1 MIVKSASSSAYSHD
15 MQQDLESF
23 IHRRMRALGLSMGE
37 LADTAQITRAHLRR
51 VITRQTC
58 NPGILTLQKLATA
71 LKVQEMGLLRYFL
84 GHDIDPAV
92 PDIGVRHISL
102 LNDTDVLAFVE
113 DVTVPDHSVMMA
125 GEKFVKTWA
134 VQNAGQINWVGRR
147 LVRADQNMVVA
158 ERASNGN
165 LTPLMDSYLDSL
177 GREVE
182 VPNTPPGHIAE
193 LSVSFMAPR
202 ENCSVASIWQ
212 FVDSENQLI
221 YRNSCFLQ
229 CIVTILS

>member
-1 MIVKSASSSAYSHD
+1 

-23 IHRRMRALGLSMGE
+23 IHRRMRALGLSLGE
-37 LADTAQITRAHLRR
+37 LAESSQITRAHLRR
-51 VITRQTC
+51 VVTGQTS
-58 NPGILTLQKLATA
+58 NPGILTLQKLAIA

-84 GHDIDPAV
+84 GHDIDPAI
-92 PDIGVRHISL
+92 PDVGVRHINP
-102 LNDTDVLAFVE
+102 LNNADVLAFVE
-113 DVTVPDHSVMMA
+113 DVTIPDHSVMMA

-134 VQNAGQINWVGRR
+134 IQNAGQVNWIGRR
-147 LVRADQNMVVA
+147 LVRVDQNMVVA
-158 ERASNGN
+158 ERATNGN
-165 LTPLMDSYLDSL
+165 LTPLLDSYLDSL

-193 LSVSFMAPR
+193 ISVSFMAPR

-212 FVDSENQLI
+212 MVDSDDKLI

-229 CIVTILS
+229 CIITVLG

>member
-1 MIVKSASSSAYSHD
+1 

-23 IHRRMRALGLSMGE
+23 IHRRVRALGLSMGE
-37 LADTAQITRAHLRR
+37 LAGAAQITRAHLRR
-51 VITRQTC
+51 IVTRQTC
-58 NPGILTLQKLATA
+58 NPGILTLQKLAIA

-84 GHDIDPAV
+84 GHQIDPAI
-92 PDIGVRHISL
+92 PDVGVRHI
-102 LNDTDVLAFVE
+102 NPQNNVDVLAFVE
-113 DVTVPDHSVMMA
+113 DVTIPDHSVMMA

-134 VQNAGQINWVGRR
+134 VQNAGQANWVGRR
-147 LVRADQNMVVA
+147 LIRVDQNMVVA

-165 LTPLMDSYLDSL
+165 LTPLLDSYLDSL

-212 FVDSENQLI
+212 FVDSNNQLI
-221 YRNSCFLQ
+221 YRRNCFLQ
-229 CIVTILS
+229 CIVTVLG

>member
-1 MIVKSASSSAYSHD
+1 

-23 IHRRMRALGLSMGE
+23 IHRRMRAIGLSMGE
-37 LADTAQITRAHLRR
+37 LADSAQITRAHLRR
-51 VITRQTC
+51 VITGQTS
-58 NPGILTLQKLATA
+58 NPGILTLHKLAIA

-84 GHDIDPAV
+84 GHDIHCDI
-92 PDIGVRHISL
+92 PDVGVRHI
-102 LNDTDVLAFVE
+102 NPQNNIDVLAFVD

-134 VQNAGQINWVGRR
+134 VQNAGQVNWVGRR
-147 LVRADQNMVVA
+147 LVRVDQNMVVA
-158 ERASNGN
+158 ERAANGN
-165 LTPLMDSYLDSL
+165 LTPLLDAYLDSL

-212 FVDSENQLI
+212 FVDNDNQLI
-221 YRNSCFLQ
+221 YRNNCFLQ
-229 CIVTILS
+229 CIVTVLG

>member
-1 MIVKSASSSAYSHD
+1 MG
-15 MQQDLESF
+15 
-23 IHRRMRALGLSMGE
+23 GLANS
-37 LADTAQITRAHLRR
+37 AQITPAHLRR
-51 VITRQTC
+51 VVTGQTS
-58 NPGILTLQKLATA
+58 NPGILTLQKLAIA

-84 GHDIDPAV
+84 GHDVDANI
-92 PDIGVRHISL
+92 PDVGVRHINP
-102 LNDTDVLAFVE
+102 LNNVDVLAFVE

-134 VQNAGQINWVGRR
+134 VQNAGQVNWVGRR
-147 LVRADQNMVVA
+147 LIRVDQNMVVA

-165 LTPLMDSYLDSL
+165 LTALLDAYLDSL

-193 LSVSFMAPR
+193 LSVNFMAPK

-212 FVDSENQLI
+212 FVDSDNQQI

-229 CIVTILS
+229 CIITVLG